1 MVGRGSYEEQERHT
15 FFGISQTHCDGPGE
29 HLKCVAEA
37 NQILVNIHY
46 KNENTAVTFEAYI
59 TRIKDS

>member
-15 FFGISQTHCDGPGE
+15 FFGISQSHYDGPGE

-46 KNENTAVTFEAYI
+46 K
-59 TRIKDS
+59 K